1 LTDEERRALF
11 GLPADP
17 DGLARHFILSRADRD
32 LVAARRGDATRLGYA
47 VQLALLRH
55 PGTTLANLGQPVEAL
70 VAWMARRLEIPPE
83 AFARYA
89 RRPQTVT
96 DNAGELAAALG
107 LRPTTGADLL
117 LMVEAAAEAAR
128 GTDAGAPIAAAVV
141 EALRRAR
148 VILPAM
154 TVIERAA
161 IAGRARGRRRATE
174 AVLATVT
181 EAQVTELERLL
192 EVAGPVRPAR
202 GIAGRADAVPQ
213 GVAEPGHGRGDAR
226 PPALRDRGAGDAA

>member
-1 LTDEERRALF
+1 MF